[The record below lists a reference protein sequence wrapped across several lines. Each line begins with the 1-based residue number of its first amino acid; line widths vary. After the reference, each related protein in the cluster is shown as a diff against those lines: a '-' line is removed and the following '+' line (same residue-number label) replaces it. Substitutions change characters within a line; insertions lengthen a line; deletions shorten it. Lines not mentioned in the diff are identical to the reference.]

1 MTDLRI
7 IFAEQ
12 KSMNMKRLISLTVL
26 LCVSAALFAQ
36 GKVTTRKH
44 LFSDF
49 TDKITKVVMSGNEL
63 LDGAL
68 RQEVVD
74 LWTVSPFEFCP
85 LSEYESLKKSDT
97 YYFLLVTAGQAKG
110 EDAPMV
116 RFLTLEK
123 GGADSGDNIPL
134 RTEVISLPLCPVEGG
149 SGRELVF
156 LRALVKGVQDFAA
169 EAMESEKVAYSGM
182 NWFNG
187 NFDRKGGIKRIY
199 LAKEDVSESVTEKDR
214 DKYLDED
221 ILLCDEDEADKAY
234 TDKTYNT
241 LVSYTV
247 SAGVW
252 SYKMLVEADTD
263 TVYYIRKHKVNARNA
278 PGFLAEDLKRI
289 SRKR

>member
-1 MTDLRI
+1 
-7 IFAEQ
+7 
-12 KSMNMKRLISLTVL
+12 MKRTITFIAL
-26 LCVSAALFAQ
+26 LFVSVTLLAQ

-49 TDKITKVVMSGNEL
+49 SDKITKVVMSGNEV

-74 LWTVSPFEFCP
+74 LWTLSPFEFC
-85 LSEYESLKKSDT
+85 SMAEYESLKKSDT
-97 YYFLLVTAGQAKG
+97 YYFLLVTAGRAKG
-110 EDAPMV
+110 EEEPMV

-123 GGADSGDNIPL
+123 GGAEKGDNIAL

-156 LRALVKGVQDFAA
+156 LPALVKGVQDFTA
-169 EAMESEKVAYSGM
+169 EAMESEKTAYTGM
-182 NWFNG
+182 AWFNG

-199 LAKEDVSESVTEKDR
+199 LAKEDISESVAQKDL

-234 TDKTYNT
+234 TDKTYNA

-247 SAGVW
+247 SAGTW
-252 SYKMLVEADTD
+252 SYKLLLEAETD
-263 TVYYIRKHKVNARNA
+263 TVYYLRKHKVNARNA
-278 PGFLAEDLKRI
+278 AGFLADDLKRI

>member
-1 MTDLRI
+1 
-7 IFAEQ
+7 
-12 KSMNMKRLISLTVL
+12 MKRLTTFFLL
-26 LCVSAALFAQ
+26 LCVSASVFAQ

-49 TDKITKVVMSGNEL
+49 TDKITKVVMSGNDV

-74 LWTVSPFEFCP
+74 QWTVSPFEFCP
-85 LSEYESLKKSDT
+85 VSEYESLKKSDK

-110 EDAPMV
+110 EEEPMV

-123 GGADSGDNIPL
+123 GGADSGDNVAL
-134 RTEVISLPLCPVEGG
+134 RTEVVSLPLCPVENGF
-149 SGRELVF
+149 GRELVF
-156 LRALVKGVQDFAA
+156 LPALVKGVQDFAT
-169 EAMESEKVAYSGM
+169 EAMASEKVAYSGAS
-182 NWFNG
+182 WFNG
-187 NFDRKGGIKRIY
+187 RFDRKGAIKRIY
-199 LAKEDVSESVTEKDR
+199 LAKEDVSASVGEKDLT
-214 DKYLDED
+214 KYLDED
-221 ILLCDEDEADKAY
+221 ILLVDEDEADKVY

-247 SAGVW
+247 SAGNW

-263 TVYYIRKHKVNARNA
+263 TLYYIRKHKVNAKNA

>member
-1 MTDLRI
+1 
-7 IFAEQ
+7 
-12 KSMNMKRLISLTVL
+12 MKRPITLLAL
-26 LCVSAALFAQ
+26 LCVSATLLAQ

-44 LFSDF
+44 LFADF
-49 TDKITKVVMSGNEL
+49 SDKITKVVMSGNEV

-74 LWTVSPFEFCP
+74 LWTLSPFEFCS
-85 LSEYESLKKSDT
+85 LAEYESLKKSDT
-97 YYFLLVTAGQAKG
+97 YYFLLVTAGRAKG
-110 EDAPMV
+110 EEEPMV

-123 GGADSGDNIPL
+123 GGADKGDNVAL

-156 LRALVKGVQDFAA
+156 LPALVKGVQDFTA
-169 EAMESEKVAYSGM
+169 EAMGSEKVAYTGM
-182 NWFNG
+182 AWFNG
-187 NFDRKGGIKRIY
+187 RFDRKGAIKRIF
-199 LAKEDVSESVTEKDR
+199 LAKEDISASVAQKDL

-247 SAGVW
+247 SAGTW
-252 SYKMLVEADTD
+252 SYKLLLEAETD
-263 TVYYIRKHKVNARNA
+263 TVFYLRKHKVNARNA
-278 PGFLAEDLKRI
+278 AGFLADDLKRI

>member
-1 MTDLRI
+1 
-7 IFAEQ
+7 
-12 KSMNMKRLISLTVL
+12 MKRLTILIAL

-44 LFSDF
+44 LFADF
-49 TDKITKVVMSGNEL
+49 SDKITKVVMSGNDV

-74 LWTVSPFEFCP
+74 LWTLSPFEFC
-85 LSEYESLKKSDT
+85 SMAEYESLKKSDT
-97 YYFLLVTAGQAKG
+97 YYFLLVTAGRAKG
-110 EDAPMV
+110 EEEPMV

-123 GGADSGDNIPL
+123 GGAEKGDNIAL

-156 LRALVKGVQDFAA
+156 LPALVKGVQDFTA
-169 EAMESEKVAYSGM
+169 EAMESEKTAYTGM
-182 NWFNG
+182 AWFNG
-187 NFDRKGGIKRIY
+187 NFDRKGAIKRIY
-199 LAKEDVSESVTEKDR
+199 LAKEDLSESVTQKDL

-234 TDKTYNT
+234 TDKTYNA

-247 SAGVW
+247 SAGTW
-252 SYKMLVEADTD
+252 SYKLLLDADTD
-263 TVYYIRKHKVNARNA
+263 TVFYLRKHKVNVRNA
-278 PGFLAEDLKRI
+278 PGFLADDLKRI

>member
-1 MTDLRI
+1 
-7 IFAEQ
+7 
-12 KSMNMKRLISLTVL
+12 MNMKRLIAFTAL
-26 LCVSAALFAQ
+26 LLVTASLFAQ

-44 LFSDF
+44 LFADF
-49 TDKITKVVMSGNEL
+49 TDKITKVVMSGNDL

-74 LWTVSPFEFCP
+74 LWTVSPFEFCSP
-85 LSEYESLKKSDT
+85 AEYESLKKADAW
-97 YYFLLVTAGQAKG
+97 YFLLVTAGQAKG
-110 EDAPMV
+110 EEEPMV

-123 GGADSGDNIPL
+123 GGAESGDNIAL

-156 LRALVKGVQDFAA
+156 LPALVKGVQDFAV
-169 EAMESEKVAYSGM
+169 EAMNSEKTAYSGM

-199 LAKEDVSESVTEKDR
+199 LAREDISESVSEKDR
-214 DKYLDED
+214 SKYLDED
-221 ILLCDEDEADKAY
+221 MILCDEDEADKAY
-234 TDKTYNT
+234 TDRTYNT

-247 SAGVW
+247 SAGTW
-252 SYKMLVEADTD
+252 SYKMLVEAGTD
-263 TVYYIRKHKVNARNA
+263 TVYYIRRHRISAKNA

>member
-1 MTDLRI
+1 M
-7 IFAEQ
+7 
-12 KSMNMKRLISLTVL
+12 KMKRLILFFTLLSVSTVL
-26 LCVSAALFAQ
+26 LAQ

-44 LFSDF
+44 LFADF
-49 TDKITKVVMSGNEL
+49 SDKITKVVMSGNEI

-74 LWTVSPFEFCP
+74 LWTLSPFEFCS
-85 LSEYESLKKSDT
+85 LAEYESLKKSDT
-97 YYFLLVTAGQAKG
+97 YYFLLVTAGRAKG
-110 EDAPMV
+110 EEEAMV

-123 GGADSGDNIPL
+123 GGADKGDNIAL

-156 LRALVKGVQDFAA
+156 LPALVKGVQDFMA
-169 EAMESEKVAYSGM
+169 EAMESEKTAYSGIA
-182 NWFNG
+182 WFNG
-187 NFDRKGGIKRIY
+187 NFDRKGAIKRIY
-199 LAKEDVSESVTEKDR
+199 LAREDISESVAQKDL

-247 SAGVW
+247 SAGTW
-252 SYKMLVEADTD
+252 SYKLLLEAETD
-263 TVYYIRKHKVNARNA
+263 TVFYIRKHKVNVRNA
-278 PGFLAEDLKRI
+278 PGFLTDDLKRI

>member
-1 MTDLRI
+1 
-7 IFAEQ
+7 
-12 KSMNMKRLISLTVL
+12 MNMKRLIAFTAL
-26 LCVSAALFAQ
+26 LLVTASLFAQ

-44 LFSDF
+44 LFADF
-49 TDKITKVVMSGNEL
+49 TDKITKVVMSGNDL

-74 LWTVSPFEFCP
+74 LWTVSPFEFCSP
-85 LSEYESLKKSDT
+85 AEYESLKKSDAW
-97 YYFLLVTAGQAKG
+97 YFLLVTAGQAKG
-110 EDAPMV
+110 EEEPMV

-123 GGADSGDNIPL
+123 GGAESGDNVAL

-156 LRALVKGVQDFAA
+156 LPALVKGVQDFAV
-169 EAMESEKVAYSGM
+169 EAMNSEKTAYSGM

-199 LAKEDVSESVTEKDR
+199 LAREDISESVSEKDR
-214 DKYLDED
+214 SKYLDED
-221 ILLCDEDEADKAY
+221 MILCDEDEADKAY
-234 TDKTYNT
+234 TDRTYNT

-247 SAGVW
+247 SAGTW
-252 SYKMLVEADTD
+252 SYKMLVEAGTD
-263 TVYYIRKHKVNARNA
+263 TIYYIRKHRIGAKNA

>member
-1 MTDLRI
+1 
-7 IFAEQ
+7 
-12 KSMNMKRLISLTVL
+12 MKRPITLLAL
-26 LCVSAALFAQ
+26 LCVSATLLAQ

-44 LFSDF
+44 LFADF
-49 TDKITKVVMSGNEL
+49 SDKITKVVMSGNEV

-74 LWTVSPFEFCP
+74 LWTLSPFEFC
-85 LSEYESLKKSDT
+85 SMAEYESLKKSDT
-97 YYFLLVTAGQAKG
+97 YYFLLVTAGRAKG
-110 EDAPMV
+110 EEEPMV

-123 GGADSGDNIPL
+123 GGADKGDNVAL

-156 LRALVKGVQDFAA
+156 LPALVKGVQDFTA
-169 EAMESEKVAYSGM
+169 EAMGSEKVAYTGM
-182 NWFNG
+182 AWFNG
-187 NFDRKGGIKRIY
+187 RFDRKGAIKRIF
-199 LAKEDVSESVTEKDR
+199 LAKEDISASVAQKDL

-247 SAGVW
+247 SAGTW
-252 SYKMLVEADTD
+252 SYKLLLEAETD
-263 TVYYIRKHKVNARNA
+263 TVFYLRKHKVNARNA
-278 PGFLAEDLKRI
+278 AGFLADDLKRI

>member
-1 MTDLRI
+1 
-7 IFAEQ
+7 
-12 KSMNMKRLISLTVL
+12 MKRTITFIAL
-26 LCVSAALFAQ
+26 LFVSVTLLAQ

-49 TDKITKVVMSGNEL
+49 SDKITKVVMSGNEV

-74 LWTVSPFEFCP
+74 LWTLSPFEFC
-85 LSEYESLKKSDT
+85 SMAEYESLKKSDT
-97 YYFLLVTAGQAKG
+97 YYFLLVTAGRAKG
-110 EDAPMV
+110 EEEPMV

-123 GGADSGDNIPL
+123 GGAEKGDNIAL

-156 LRALVKGVQDFAA
+156 LRALVKGVQDFTA
-169 EAMESEKVAYSGM
+169 EAMESEKTAYTGM
-182 NWFNG
+182 AWFNG

-199 LAKEDVSESVTEKDR
+199 LAKEDISESVAQKDL

-234 TDKTYNT
+234 TDKTYNA

-247 SAGVW
+247 SAGTW
-252 SYKMLVEADTD
+252 SYKLLLEAETD
-263 TVYYIRKHKVNARNA
+263 TVYYLRKHKVNARNA
-278 PGFLAEDLKRI
+278 AGFLVEDLKRI

>member
-1 MTDLRI
+1 
-7 IFAEQ
+7 
-12 KSMNMKRLISLTVL
+12 MNMKRLLTLTVL
-26 LCVSAALFAQ
+26 LCVSAAAFAQ

-44 LFSDF
+44 LFADF
-49 TDKITKVVMSGNEL
+49 ADKITKVVMSGNDV

-85 LSEYESLKKSDT
+85 MAEYESLKKSDN

-110 EDAPMV
+110 EDAPAV

-123 GGADSGDNIPL
+123 GGADTGDNVAL

-149 SGRELVF
+149 AGRELVF
-156 LRALVKGVQDFAA
+156 LPALVKGIQDFTM
-169 EAMESEKVAYSGM
+169 EAMASEKVAYTGM
-182 NWFNG
+182 GWFNG

-199 LAKEDVSESVTEKDR
+199 LALEDMSTSVSDKDR
-214 DKYLDED
+214 AKYLDED
-221 ILLCDEDEADKAY
+221 IILCDEDEADKVY

-252 SYKMLVEADTD
+252 SYKMLFEADTD
-263 TVYYIRKHKVNARNA
+263 TLYYIRKHKVHAKSA

-289 SRKR
+289 SKKR

>member
-1 MTDLRI
+1 
-7 IFAEQ
+7 
-12 KSMNMKRLISLTVL
+12 MNMKRLITL
-26 LCVSAALFAQ
+26 LALLFVSATLLAQ

-44 LFSDF
+44 LFADF
-49 TDKITKVVMSGNEL
+49 SDKITKVVMSGNEV

-74 LWTVSPFEFCP
+74 LWTLSPFEFC
-85 LSEYESLKKSDT
+85 SMAEYESLKKSDT
-97 YYFLLVTAGQAKG
+97 YYFLLVTAGRAKG
-110 EDAPMV
+110 EEEPMV

-123 GGADSGDNIPL
+123 GGAEKGDNIAL

-156 LRALVKGVQDFAA
+156 LPALVKGVQEFTA
-169 EAMESEKVAYSGM
+169 EAMASEKVAYTGM
-182 NWFNG
+182 AWFNG

-199 LAKEDVSESVTEKDR
+199 LAKEDISESVAQKDL

-234 TDKTYNT
+234 TDKTYNA

-247 SAGVW
+247 SAGTW
-252 SYKMLVEADTD
+252 SYKLLLEAETD
-263 TVYYIRKHKVNARNA
+263 TVYYLRKHKVNARNA
-278 PGFLAEDLKRI
+278 AGFLADDLKRI

>member
-1 MTDLRI
+1 
-7 IFAEQ
+7 
-12 KSMNMKRLISLTVL
+12 MNMKRLITL
-26 LCVSAALFAQ
+26 LALLFVSATLLAQ

-44 LFSDF
+44 LFADF
-49 TDKITKVVMSGNEL
+49 SDKITKVVMSGNEV

-74 LWTVSPFEFCP
+74 LWTLSPFEFC
-85 LSEYESLKKSDT
+85 SMAEYESLKKSDT
-97 YYFLLVTAGQAKG
+97 YYFLLVTAGRAKG
-110 EDAPMV
+110 EEEPMV

-123 GGADSGDNIPL
+123 GGAEKGDNIAL

-156 LRALVKGVQDFAA
+156 LPALVKGVQDFTA
-169 EAMESEKVAYSGM
+169 EAMESEKTAYTGM
-182 NWFNG
+182 AWFNG

-199 LAKEDVSESVTEKDR
+199 LAKEDISESVAQKDL

-234 TDKTYNT
+234 TDKTYNA

-247 SAGVW
+247 SAGTW
-252 SYKMLVEADTD
+252 SYKLLLEAETD
-263 TVYYIRKHKVNARNA
+263 TVYYLRKHKVNARNA
-278 PGFLAEDLKRI
+278 AGFLADDLKRI

>member
-1 MTDLRI
+1 
-7 IFAEQ
+7 
-12 KSMNMKRLISLTVL
+12 MNMKRLITLTAL

-44 LFSDF
+44 LFADF
-49 TDKITKVVMSGNEL
+49 SDKITKVVMSGNEV

-74 LWTVSPFEFCP
+74 LWTLSPFEFC
-85 LSEYESLKKSDT
+85 SMAEYESLKKSDT
-97 YYFLLVTAGQAKG
+97 YYFLLITAGQAKG
-110 EDAPMV
+110 EEAPMV

-123 GGADSGDNIPL
+123 GGAEKGDNIAL

-149 SGRELVF
+149 SGREFVF
-156 LRALVKGVQDFAA
+156 LPALVKGVQDFTAQ
-169 EAMESEKVAYSGM
+169 AMESEKVAYTGM
-182 NWFNG
+182 SWFNG

-199 LAKEDVSESVTEKDR
+199 LAQEDLSESVSEKDR
-214 DKYLDED
+214 ARYLDED
-221 ILLCDEDEADKAY
+221 IILCDEDEADKAY

-247 SAGVW
+247 SAGTW
-252 SYKMLVEADTD
+252 SYKMLLEADSD
-263 TVYYIRKHKVNARNA
+263 TVYYIHKHKVNARNA
-278 PGFLAEDLKRI
+278 PGFLPEDLKRI

>member
-1 MTDLRI
+1 M
-7 IFAEQ
+7 
-12 KSMNMKRLISLTVL
+12 KMKRLTLFLTL
-26 LCVSAALFAQ
+26 LCISAALFAQ

-44 LFSDF
+44 LFADF
-49 TDKITKVVMSGNEL
+49 SDKITKVVMSGNDII
-63 LDGAL
+63 DGVL

-74 LWTVSPFEFCP
+74 LWTVSPFEFCSP
-85 LSEYESLKKSDT
+85 AEYESLKKSDT

-123 GGADSGDNIPL
+123 GGADSGDNIAL
-134 RTEVISLPLCPVEGG
+134 RTEVISLPMCPAEGG

-156 LRALVKGVQDFAA
+156 LPALVKGVQDFAVQ
-169 EAMESEKVAYSGM
+169 AMESEKTAYSGM

-199 LAKEDVSESVTEKDR
+199 PAREDLAESVTEKDMA
-214 DKYLDED
+214 KYLDED
-221 ILLCDEDEADKAY
+221 MILCDEDEADKAY
-234 TDKTYNT
+234 TDKTYNA

-247 SAGVW
+247 SAGTW
-252 SYKMLVEADTD
+252 SYKMLVDAGTD
-263 TVYYIRKHKVNARNA
+263 TLYYIRKHKVSAKNA

>member
-1 MTDLRI
+1 MI
-7 IFAEQ
+7 
-12 KSMNMKRLISLTVL
+12 MKRLITFTAL
-26 LCVSAALFAQ
+26 LLLSATLFAQ

-44 LFSDF
+44 LFADF
-49 TDKITKVVMSGNEL
+49 ADKITKVVMSGNDV

-74 LWTVSPFEFCP
+74 LWQVSPFEFCS
-85 LSEYESLKKSDT
+85 LAEYESLKKSDT

-110 EDAPMV
+110 EEEPMV

-123 GGADSGDNIPL
+123 GGADSGDNVAL

-156 LRALVKGVQDFAA
+156 LPALVKGVRDFAA
-169 EAMESEKVAYSGM
+169 QAMESEKTAYSGM

-199 LAKEDVSESVTEKDR
+199 LAQEDLSESVTEKDKAR
-214 DKYLDED
+214 YLDDD
-221 ILLCDEDEADKAY
+221 IILCDEDEADKAY
-234 TDKTYNT
+234 TGKTYNT

-247 SAGVW
+247 SAGTW
-252 SYKMLVEADTD
+252 SYKMLIDADTD
-263 TVYYIRKHKVNARNA
+263 TVFYIRRHKISAKNA